1 MAARKRELAA
11 VAPARPD
18 FLILGLAAA
27 GFAIAAYLT
36 GLKWMGGNAAFCL
49 SGSGCDVVQASRYG
63 NLLGVPTALWGVLL
77 YAAIGALA
85 ALGLTAPRWT
95 WALYLAAAGVGFSIY
110 LTAVSVL
117 VIKAT
122 CAYCL
127 ASGAITVATL
137 FVLLRRRGAGAAR
150 RRLHLRGAGGRGQRL
165 RGRAR
170 AAPAREGRGDVRGP
184 LVPALHRAEG
194 PLRRRGQGRP
204 LRGVRRGRGQRP
216 PRPLPAGR
224 REVFPHL
231 GDGHRA
237 PRRHPVSPSSRR
249 LFQVRGAKV
258 TSPSPCPLPLRGRGF
273 RFTLSP
279 PGARV
284 PIHPLP
290 SRARVPIHP
299 LPLEGEGFD
308 SPSPLRGEGRVR
320 GGLTVVSLSARP

>member
-63 NLLGVPTALWGVLL
+63 SLLGVPTALWGVLL

-127 ASGAITVATL
+127 ASGAITAAIL
-137 FVLLRRRGAGAAR
+137 FVLLRRRAALPRR
-150 RRLHLRGAGGRGQRL
+150 RRLGALVPGALAAAVLVPLGAAFIYAVPAGGGSGFEGALARHLREKGAVMYGAHWCPHCTEQKALFGAAAKDVPYVECAADAVNGRPDLCQQAGVKSFPTWVMGTER
-165 RGRAR
+165 
-170 AAPAREGRGDVRGP
+170 REGTQSLR
-184 LVPALHRAEG
+184 ALADFSKFE
-194 PLRRRGQGRP
+194 
-204 LRGVRRGRGQRP
+204 
-216 PRPLPAGR
+216 
-224 REVFPHL
+224 
-231 GDGHRA
+231 A
-237 PRRHPVSPSSRR
+237 P
-249 LFQVRGAKV
+249 K
-258 TSPSPCPLPLRGRGF
+258 
-273 RFTLSP
+273 
-279 PGARV
+279 
-284 PIHPLP
+284 
-290 SRARVPIHP
+290 
-299 LPLEGEGFD
+299 
-308 SPSPLRGEGRVR
+308 
-320 GGLTVVSLSARP
+320 